1 MVPALLEREACGA
14 GGQPTGEQAAR
25 AFERLVQ
32 CALAALQ
39 QNPEGFAPL
48 LPPWLQLVLD
58 AALLAVDAA
67 TVRKGRAKRRLALVR
82 PRPGKERVH
91 QYIMSST

>member
-1 MVPALLEREACGA
+1 MVLALLEREACGA
-14 GGQPTGEQAAR
+14 GGQPKGEQAAR

-67 TVRKGRAKRRLALVR
+67 TVREGRAKRRLALVR
-82 PRPGKERVH
+82 LRSWRSYNTSICHE
-91 QYIMSST
+91 